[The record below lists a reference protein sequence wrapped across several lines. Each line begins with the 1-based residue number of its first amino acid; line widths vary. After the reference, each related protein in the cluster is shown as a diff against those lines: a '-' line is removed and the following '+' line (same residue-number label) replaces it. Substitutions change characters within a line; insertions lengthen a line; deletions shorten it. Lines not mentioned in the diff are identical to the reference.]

1 LRSYIMRS
9 ILDVCEQLCSK
20 RNTEITL
27 LDTFSKKSGVPDK
40 EHHTDKIEG
49 YIWAERP

>member
-1 LRSYIMRS
+1 MRKRSLLEVNEHFEYK
-9 ILDVCEQLCSK
+9 C
-20 RNTEITL
+20 NTKITL
-27 LDTFSKKSGVPDK
+27 FDAFKQKNGVPDK